1 MDEGE
6 SLFKAIAAKLAGEN
20 DLVGLGRMMSSPGI
34 RYGARVFAFFYR
46 GQMVFRLGKGFDPTA
61 FEVRTYNL
69 LNPFKRKGPMAGW
82 YQVSSA
88 EGDKWEALARHAL
101 RLISQEVAGQDG

>member
-1 MDEGE
+1 MEESE
-6 SLFKAIAAKLAGEN
+6 SLFKAIAAKLSGEN
-20 DLVGLGRMMSSPGI
+20 DLVSLGRMMSSPGM
-34 RYGARVFAFFYR
+34 RYRGKVFAFFYG
-46 GQMVFRLGKGFDPTA
+46 GQMAFRLGKGFDPTT

-82 YQVSSA
+82 YQVPSA

-101 RLISQEVAGQDG
+101 